1 MAIGDVIPYFGWIVF
16 GVTIVIAAVLLGRFV
31 LGLRGFTA
39 KYRAAKNEERE
50 AEGGFW
56 YIAEVLHILLI
67 IAVIIIAFRFLNYF
81 ISAPA
86 DNSIYIGILGTWTA
100 PVVALIVLYYIV
112 KIIPHVVNQS
122 MAPRED

>member
-50 AEGGFW
+50 A
-56 YIAEVLHILLI
+56 
-67 IAVIIIAFRFLNYF
+67 
-81 ISAPA
+81 
-86 DNSIYIGILGTWTA
+86 
-100 PVVALIVLYYIV
+100 
-112 KIIPHVVNQS
+112 
-122 MAPRED
+122 